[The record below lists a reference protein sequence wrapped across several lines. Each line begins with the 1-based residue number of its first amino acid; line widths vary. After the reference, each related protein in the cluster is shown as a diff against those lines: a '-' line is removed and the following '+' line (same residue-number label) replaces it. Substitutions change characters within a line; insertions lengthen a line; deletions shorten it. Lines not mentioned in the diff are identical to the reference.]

1 MKRKLWSVF
10 INGIGTGMG
19 FAILPNAGVVGI
31 LVILLNALLFVQM
44 LLSSD
49 WEDK

>member
-1 MKRKLWSVF
+1 MKGKLWSVF

-19 FAILPNAGVVGI
+19 IGILPYMWIVGV
-31 LVILLNALLFVQM
+31 LVILLNALLFVHV